1 VGYNNSDETM
11 FTYNNLSKFE
21 IKLLRDDLKLLL
33 AEYQRELKKK
43 ND

>member
-1 VGYNNSDETM
+1 M